1 MYIDKDKYTKQ
12 LEAIRNEMKSTK
24 YQRYNEIGGTYK
36 TLEKMA
42 ELCLTI
48 INAYDTDW
56 DLMYDKQLHKAVRAT
71 DVLFELLEDAGKLDS
86 AKSNS
91 ESRRKNAL
99 VCRIHTCVP
108 VGLSS

>member
-71 DVLFELLEDAGKLDS
+71 DVPEKI
-86 AKSNS
+86 AKSTSLGSPTMSS
-91 ESRRKNAL
+91 EIISRTQAPRAD
-99 VCRIHTCVP
+99 VA
-108 VGLSS
+108 